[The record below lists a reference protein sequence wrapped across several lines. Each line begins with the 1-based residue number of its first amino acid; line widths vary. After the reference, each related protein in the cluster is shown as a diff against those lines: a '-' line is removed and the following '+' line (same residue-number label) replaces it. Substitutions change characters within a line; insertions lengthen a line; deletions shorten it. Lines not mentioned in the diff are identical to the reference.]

1 MDSKFGLKAMP
12 YKGFLKLPK
21 TIALVGM
28 MGVGKTSV
36 GRLLAKRLG
45 IGFCDSDHEV
55 ETAAQ
60 CTVADIYAWYGEQ
73 AFKDTERRVISRLVT
88 EPPQVLSTGVEAFI
102 TPETR
107 EVLKEN
113 CFIVWLHAPLDTIY
127 PRVERRSH
135 RPQLEKGDKR
145 KILESLI
152 EKYYPI
158 YAEAHIKIDC
168 TQQPLEKTVDKI
180 IEALEDLI

>member
-1 MDSKFGLKAMP
+1 MRRFGLNTMP
-12 YKGFLKLPK
+12 YRGYLKLPK
-21 TIALVGM
+21 TVALVGM

-45 IGFCDSDHEV
+45 ISFCDSDHEV
-55 ETAAQ
+55 EAAAQ

-73 AFKDTERRVISRLVT
+73 AFKDAERRVITRLVLD
-88 EPPQVLSTGVEAFI
+88 PPQVLSTGVEAFI
-102 TPETR
+102 TQETR
-107 EVLKEN
+107 EIIKKN
-113 CFIVWLHAPLDTIY
+113 CFTVWLHAPLETIY

-135 RPQLEKGDKR
+135 RPQLEKGDK
-145 KILESLI
+145 KQILETLI

-158 YAEAHIKIDC
+158 YEEADIKIDC

-180 IEALEDLI
+180 IESLEELI